1 MIKAS
6 HRARVQRTLVDTRI
20 EVQMKM
26 TVNEATDSQRI
37 SSSAMGNVAVALG
50 VCKFE
55 DHSKE

>member
-1 MIKAS
+1 M
-6 HRARVQRTLVDTRI
+6 QRTLVDTRI